1 MTQRPNLVESR
12 SIGAETQ
19 IGVFTHVLP
28 GAHIGRDCAIGDF
41 VSVGDQVV
49 IGDRVCV
56 GDGVRLQGR
65 IEIGDDVMIGPNA
78 TFATGLPAAPAA
90 AIQQGARIGAGATVL
105 AGLTIGRAAIVEDGA
120 VVTHNVPPNSIV
132 GGHPARILGYGASP
146 SPPSEIESP
155 GRAGDQP
162 LTSRVRGV
170 EVVELPVISDLHG
183 NLAVGEIGRGL
194 PFQPRRFFVVYDV
207 PSREVRGEHAHR
219 TLRQFLVCLRGACTI
234 IVDDGQNREEYHLDT
249 PSLGLHIAP
258 MVWSSQSD
266 FSADAAL
273 LVLAS
278 EQYDAEDYI
287 RDFNEFM
294 AAVQS

>member
-1 MTQRPNLVESR
+1 MAQRPNLVESR
-12 SIGAETQ
+12 FIAPKPRSASS
-19 IGVFTHVLP
+19 HLS
-28 GAHIGRDCAIGDF
+28 GAHIGHDCAIGDF

-49 IGDRVCV
+49 IGDRVRV
-56 GDGVRLQGR
+56 GDGVRLPGK
-65 IEIGDDVMIGPNA
+65 IEIGDDVTIGPNA
-78 TFATGLPAAPAA
+78 TFAIGLPAAPAA

-132 GGHPARILGYGASP
+132 GGHPARILGYGAAP
-146 SPPSEIESP
+146 SPPGEIKSP
-155 GRAGDQP
+155 GRAGDRP

-207 PSREVRGEHAHR
+207 PSREARGEHAHR

-234 IVDDGQNREEYHLDT
+234 IVDDGQDREEYHLAHRRSACTSRRWCGPASRTSPPT
-249 PSLGLHIAP
+249 PRCSCSRR
-258 MVWSSQSD
+258 SSTTPRTTSGI
-266 FSADAAL
+266 ST
-273 LVLAS
+273 S
-278 EQYDAEDYI
+278 
-287 RDFNEFM
+287 
-294 AAVQS
+294 S